1 MDIYTT
7 SFCLPRSSAL
17 STDLV
22 ASPSSSFDL
31 APQSPTSAQPAQQ
44 AQQAQQR
51 AQGHQA
57 SQSDGAVAVA
67 TPSAAASS
75 ASPTEASSATRGHS
89 TSSSVGSGQGAAG
102 TDATSVTGGGG
113 ATGNG
118 TTGGDGSQTDGTSAA
133 GTAPTSKRN
142 SVDFND
148 AMQRLCV
155 DTMAAHQCI
164 VSFTPIEPTSPV
176 VGAPPHTPS
185 METNGAAGQAG
196 EKPGKMYNVHLS
208 GGYQQVMAARGH
220 VLRESPFKRKSVVKV
235 PRAEVLDGKENVKVE
250 MRRKLDEIASLTKAH
265 LAIVGQA
272 TASIGFGLETERN
285 VEIVITGPY
294 ESVEQARVR
303 LLVLLDE
310 LSGLH
315 SEVCEI
321 DYKLH
326 PILSGRK
333 RCVIQTIQE
342 ETATNIYFP
351 TPLSGVLGQKNLSLL
366 AKQNLIFITGE
377 FFGVQRAR
385 DMLFQVSLHKS
396 KCIISRDTA
405 ILPRKL
411 DWMLSDRLEDIKQ
424 IMNDNGTF
432 ISFPP
437 IGSQASLISV
447 YGDHRVNI
455 ERTIR
460 SIMALAC
467 QFYVASF
474 WLLPASFDVFMPP
487 PTINPAQIPPILRHI
502 SVTSGAEA
510 VFKSNCFEFHGLE
523 SEVRAAV
530 QLVLELDFVKAFHHE
545 IRFQIELANEHR
557 EFISGKK
564 NGKLN
569 KIMKSANVKIKFET
583 FNDYNFLI
591 DVAGNDPGVL
601 HGLTMLQEELPA
613 EISFHVPEAYHKRI
627 IGVGGKNIQ
636 RIMKKYGVYVKFSN
650 AEEFAALGGYND
662 NEDNV
667 VARTPAKNAMN
678 LEHLKQSVMEL
689 VAPKDKDF
697 IVETV
702 SIPRR
707 YHRTLLGEKAIFI
720 HDIEAKTNSHVR
732 FPNKETASDV
742 VSIFG
747 PESQV
752 HIAAQM
758 LLDHVPFE
766 AEYRLPHS
774 TEMANLALS
783 QDFVSLTEKIKRD
796 LNITILPWVDRSGG
810 NEETIIRFCL
820 NRSNVDF
827 LATCRDLVEEY
838 LVQRNINLY
847 PGSLRPRSD
856 SFADVFAPFNSKLLS
871 TSTMTG
877 EGDARPDPR
886 PGSDRKLRLAASSP
900 NIKAIFDA
908 NPGGSAGAHPQ
919 HPSRY
924 PSAGGPIAE
933 VPPQVEAMGAGP
945 FAPFYPAPPVPRI
958 PPQYAQHQPPPHHHQ
973 VSPAHH
979 PHFGPG
985 PFASAVP
992 QPHQMPPHQA
1002 DYHWGVP
1009 RPMQGFPSP
1018 VPAAAPGYPSGPVSP
1033 APGAGFAPI
1042 GPSHAQSPAARY
1054 EDGFRSPLQRS
1065 HHGPSASFSVAPSA
1079 GAGHVASGYST
1090 LAQSSSVEDK
1100 LKDLSATSPS
1110 GGRQPRSLAGRAQS
1124 LDLSQH
1130 AAAFTR
1136 ASTAPRHEAVD
1147 EVASVLGGL
1156 GLN

>member
-7 SFCLPRSSAL
+7 SFCLPRSAAHSADL
-17 STDLV
+17 TTSANSTPSTSFDYGPRDGTTTV
-22 ASPSSSFDL
+22 DDDGRAPHAPGQGQAQNQRNPSSGSH
-31 APQSPTSAQPAQQ
+31 QSTL
-44 AQQAQQR
+44 
-51 AQGHQA
+51 
-57 SQSDGAVAVA
+57 SDGAVPPAGA
-67 TPSAAASS
+67 LGSSGENTGSAGSS
-75 ASPTEASSATRGHS
+75 AN
-89 TSSSVGSGQGAAG
+89 GSGESANG
-102 TDATSVTGGGG
+102 VHHNGG
-113 ATGNG
+113 
-118 TTGGDGSQTDGTSAA
+118 SLH
-133 GTAPTSKRN
+133 KRG
-142 SVDFND
+142 SVDLND
-148 AMQRLCV
+148 VMQRLCV

-164 VSFTPIEPTSPV
+164 VSFSPV
-176 VGAPPHTPS
+176 DPPSASPNLSSGPDGNASNDKTAS
-185 METNGAAGQAG
+185 S
-196 EKPGKMYNVHLS
+196 KLYNFHLS
-208 GGYQQVMAARGH
+208 GGYQQVMSARGSI
-220 VLRESPFKRKSVVKV
+220 LRENPFKRKSVVKV

-272 TASIGFGLETERN
+272 NGTIGFGLETERN

-326 PILSGRK
+326 NIISGRK
-333 RCVIQTIQE
+333 RCVVQTIQE

-351 TPLSGVLGQKNLSLL
+351 TPLSGVIGGKTSSLQ

-411 DWMLSDRLEDIKQ
+411 DWMLSDRLEDLKQ

-432 ISFPP
+432 INFPP
-437 IGSQASLISV
+437 LGSQASLISV

-455 ERTIR
+455 ERSIR
-460 SIMALAC
+460 AIMGLAC
-467 QFYVASF
+467 QLYVASF
-474 WLLPASFDVFMPP
+474 WLLPISFDVFMPP
-487 PTINPAQIPPILRHI
+487 STINPAQIPPILRHI

-523 SEVRAAV
+523 AEVRQAV
-530 QLVLELDFVKAFHHE
+530 QLVLELDFVKSFHHE

-591 DVAGNDPGVL
+591 DVAGSDPGAL

-667 VARTPAKNAMN
+667 IARTPAKNAMN

-689 VAPKDKDF
+689 VSPKDKDF

-707 YHRTLLGEKAIFI
+707 YHRTLLGEKSIFI
-720 HDIEAKTNSHVR
+720 HDIEAKTNSAVR
-732 FPNKETASDV
+732 FPSKETASDV

-774 TEMANLALS
+774 TEMAALTLS
-783 QDFVSLTEKIKRD
+783 QDFVNLTEKIKRD
-796 LNITILPWVDRSGG
+796 LNITILPWVDRSGAG
-810 NEETIIRFCL
+810 EETIIRFCL

-827 LATCRDLVEEY
+827 LATSRDLVEEY
-838 LVQRNINLY
+838 LVQRKIDLY
-847 PGSLRPRSD
+847 PGSLRPRSE

-871 TSTMTG
+871 TSNIAG
-877 EGDARPDPR
+877 GDADHRPEPR

-908 NPGGSAGAHPQ
+908 NPGGPASSQLQAFRPNQGIPEQPHQ
-919 HPSRY
+919 HQQHDY
-924 PSAGGPIAE
+924 PGY
-933 VPPQVEAMGAGP
+933 
-945 FAPFYPAPPVPRI
+945 YPAPPPPVPQI
-958 PPQYAQHQPPPHHHQ
+958 PHQYQQQPPY
-973 VSPAHH
+973 VPA
-979 PHFGPG
+979 GAAPG
-985 PFASAVP
+985 QMAHGHASPFAP
-992 QPHQMPPHQA
+992 LPPPPPPHQA
-1002 DYHWGVP
+1002 EYHWGMP
-1009 RPMQGFPSP
+1009 RVQMGYPNAQGYATGYNGYSAAATPTQRLSHDDLRSPPRHGGSASLPFPSTD
-1018 VPAAAPGYPSGPVSP
+1018 AATPRASTN
-1033 APGAGFAPI
+1033 A
-1042 GPSHAQSPAARY
+1042 AQA
-1054 EDGFRSPLQRS
+1054 
-1065 HHGPSASFSVAPSA
+1065 
-1079 GAGHVASGYST
+1079 
-1090 LAQSSSVEDK
+1090 SVEDQ
-1100 LKDLSATSPS
+1100 LKELSSTASSTP
-1110 GGRQPRSLAGRAQS
+1110 GRQPRGLGPRAQS

-1130 AAAFTR
+1130 NFRGGHHGQSASVAFPNSSR
-1136 ASTAPRHEAVD
+1136 PYGHEDVD
-1147 EVASVLGGL
+1147 EVSGVLSQL
-1156 GLN
+1156 GIN

>member
-7 SFCLPRSSAL
+7 SFCLPRLATQSADL
-17 STDLV
+17 ATSANGTPST
-22 ASPSSSFDL
+22 SFDYG
-31 APQSPTSAQPAQQ
+31 PRDGSNGDGNDVSKSAGQQ
-44 AQQAQQR
+44 ARKASGG
-51 AQGHQA
+51 GHQA
-57 SQSDGAVAVA
+57 TQSDGAVPPVGASQGGMGEVA
-67 TPSAAASS
+67 SGNGNARHASS
-75 ASPTEASSATRGHS
+75 GSA
-89 TSSSVGSGQGAAG
+89 GAG
-102 TDATSVTGGGG
+102 E
-113 ATGNG
+113 GNG
-118 TTGGDGSQTDGTSAA
+118 NGAQHVGGSAMVANGSTGTLGSNANGSNPTTTNRA
-133 GTAPTSKRN
+133 
-142 SVDFND
+142 SVDLND
-148 AMQRLCV
+148 VMQRLCV

-164 VSFTPIEPTSPV
+164 VSFSPV
-176 VGAPPHTPS
+176 EAPSTNPS
-185 METNGAAGQAG
+185 NPNADNASVSD
-196 EKPGKMYNVHLS
+196 KPLKMYNFHLS
-208 GGYQQVMAARGH
+208 GGYQQVMSARGSIF
-220 VLRESPFKRKSVVKV
+220 RENPFKRKSVVKV
-235 PRAEVLDGKENVKVE
+235 PRSEVLDSNENVKVE

-272 TASIGFGLETERN
+272 NGSIGFGLETERN

-326 PILSGRK
+326 NIISGRK
-333 RCVIQTIQE
+333 RCVVQTIQE

-351 TPLSGVLGQKNLSLL
+351 TPLSGVIGGKNSSLL

-411 DWMLSDRLEDIKQ
+411 DWMLSDRLEDLKQ

-432 ISFPP
+432 VNFPP
-437 IGSQASLISV
+437 LGSQASLISV

-455 ERTIR
+455 ERSIR
-460 SIMALAC
+460 AIMTLAC

-474 WLLPASFDVFMPP
+474 WLLPVSFDVFMPP
-487 PTINPAQIPPILRHI
+487 ASINPAQIPPILRHI
-502 SVTSGAEA
+502 AVTSGAEA

-523 SEVRAAV
+523 AEVRQAV
-530 QLVLELDFVKAFHHE
+530 QLVLELDFIKSFHHE

-591 DVAGNDPGVL
+591 DVAGNDPGAL

-613 EISFHVPEAYHKRI
+613 ETSFHVPEAYHKRI

-667 VARTPAKNAMN
+667 IARTPAKNAMN

-689 VAPKDKDF
+689 VSPKDKDF

-707 YHRTLLGEKAIFI
+707 YHRTLLGDKSIFI
-720 HDIEAKTNSHVR
+720 HDIEAKTNSAVR
-732 FPNKETASDV
+732 FPSKETASDV

-774 TEMANLALS
+774 AEMAALTLS
-783 QDFVSLTEKIKRD
+783 QDFVNLTEKIKRD
-796 LNITILPWVDRSGG
+796 LNITILPWVDRSGAG
-810 NEETIIRFCL
+810 EETIIRFCL

-827 LATCRDLVEEY
+827 LATSRDLVEEY
-838 LVQRNINLY
+838 LVSRNINLY

-877 EGDARPDPR
+877 EADHRPDPR

-908 NPGGSAGAHPQ
+908 NPGGSASSHSNAFRAPIGIPEQPQ
-919 HPSRY
+919 QPDY
-924 PSAGGPIAE
+924 PAASYYPGLPPVPQI
-933 VPPQVEAMGAGP
+933 PPQYQQQPFIPAGAAPGQMAHHQPGGP
-945 FAPFYPAPPVPRI
+945 FAPP
-958 PPQYAQHQPPPHHHQ
+958 
-973 VSPAHH
+973 
-979 PHFGPG
+979 
-985 PFASAVP
+985 
-992 QPHQMPPHQA
+992 QA
-1002 DYHWGVP
+1002 DYHWGMP
-1009 RPMQGFPSP
+1009 RPPMGYPS
-1018 VPAAAPGYPSGPVSP
+1018 APGYPGAQNAGPFNVYP
-1033 APGAGFAPI
+1033 PI
-1042 GPSHAQSPAARY
+1042 GGAPASRLSH
-1054 EDGFRSPLQRS
+1054 DDLRSPRQ
-1065 HHGPSASFSVAPSA
+1065 HAPSASTSFPSTVAGSTGAPSSTDD
-1079 GAGHVASGYST
+1079 ASTTATS
-1090 LAQSSSVEDK
+1090 AVEDQ
-1100 LKDLSATSPS
+1100 LKELASPASSAP
-1110 GGRQPRSLAGRAQS
+1110 GRQTRGLGPRAQS

-1130 AAAFTR
+1130 TLRGHHAQSASVAFGN
-1136 ASTAPRHEAVD
+1136 SPRRYGGADDGVD
-1147 EVASVLGGL
+1147 EVNGVLSQL